1 MLDTNARKY
10 VSPLLEKSAKFFICK
25 KFSATQIT
33 FLALIIGLVSA
44 LFLVFDFKI
53 IAVIILWISGFFD
66 ALDGTIARVSN
77 SSSKLG
83 GFLDIVFDRV
93 VEIAILIGLCIVDQS
108 LYIYVIMVLCTI
120 ILSMTVFLTS
130 GALVDKESN
139 KEFYYQSGLAER
151 TEGFIML
158 SLAIIFINYNKYILI
173 VFAAMIFITAIQ
185 RFMQTVK
192 ILKECK

>member
-10 VSPLLEKSAKFFICK
+10 VSPLLEKLAKFFVSRNV
-25 KFSATQIT
+25 SATQIT
-33 FLALIIGLVSA
+33 ILALILGMISS
-44 LFLVFDFKI
+44 VFVVLDFNI

-130 GALVDKESN
+130 GALIDKESN
-139 KEFYYQSGLAER
+139 KAFYYQSGLAER

-158 SLAIIFINYNKYILI
+158 SLAIIFVNYNKYILI